1 MILRG
6 NCKRI
11 PGTGWEKYT
20 QKIPAANPRYFH
32 LLTTLVSY
40 LFVVGDKVYFYPLLF
55 DRPISKNQLSLGEK
69 NLFFARFRCAKNFS
83 DNFFIFVRAPLQ
95 KKIGYNVCKRPNV
108 ATIALKRP
116 IFLWIAMSPTFIWG
130 MSFKIEFAP
139 AHDGI
144 YQIVCSPLRDL
155 VFWKGLETDSI
166 LVA

>member
-69 NLFFARFRCAKNFS
+69 NLFFARFRCAKKFS

-95 KKIGYNVCKRPNV
+95 KKLAITYVWCN
-108 ATIALKRP
+108 A
-116 IFLWIAMSPTFIWG
+116 
-130 MSFKIEFAP
+130 KIEDRRLEKPKSHEKISHITKDHTYIRVAP
-139 AHDGI
+139 
-144 YQIVCSPLRDL
+144 
-155 VFWKGLETDSI
+155 F
-166 LVA
+166 